1 MRGKEKYLDLWPAS
15 LSKTFTLGLRFRSD
29 HIYTVSGYYQSAQE
43 LHDQVF
49 TGPKVASTKDPS
61 TGKEEGMKIEVEKEE
76 NEEKEEEL
84 NMLEKMRSLLV
95 EVRVREEE
103 GAR

>member
-1 MRGKEKYLDLWPAS
+1 M
-15 LSKTFTLGLRFRSD
+15 
-29 HIYTVSGYYQSAQE
+29 
-43 LHDQVF
+43 F
-49 TGPKVASTKDPS
+49 TGPKVAATRDPS
-61 TGKEEGMKIEVEKEE
+61 TAKEEGMKIEVEKEE
-76 NEEKEEEL
+76 NEKKEEEL